1 MLAKCRVPIL
11 IQDRSEGGSFESL
24 TQDYDITEP
33 FFADGPVTRRL
44 AVIDFDPRTGA
55 ALPPVRLV
63 PPASGAT
70 LYRYDLPDGP
80 DVLTSRE
87 FLALNAFGVAMRTI
101 RLFEGQ
107 EVLGRTITWGFDGPQ
122 LLILPRAG
130 RTPNAYYERQSR
142 SLQFFVF
149 DADGRDVYLSLSRD
163 VVAHETGHAVLD
175 GLAPDLYHALSPQ
188 GLAMHEGLADITA
201 ALIALSS
208 GRLRATE
215 LLRTGG
221 HLSRATA
228 FSKIAE
234 EFGKAKDPGH
244 QAEALRQLVNDAS
257 LDPAAGDRYVASR
270 RPHILCNVLTGALW
284 KLFLAIYDDRV
295 RIATDE
301 QHLGTEPAQGLALG
315 IATEQF
321 KASVLRSL
329 DYLPPGELTFADLG
343 RAILASELASFPD
356 AVTSP
361 RVIRDEFVTRGMA
374 TARELELD
382 DPGASSAFL
391 DQDLSVLASSDWAA
405 YDFANR
411 HRDLF
416 GAPDDAPFRVRP
428 RLDVTRLYHHR
439 EGKVRVRELVFK
451 VSWDHREDNPVRLGL
466 PVARQITVGA
476 TVAVDW
482 LTGRVRARIL
492 SIAAMG
498 DERSRAE
505 RSGQLRDWVAAG
517 SLRLDTGPALD
528 DMASAR
534 VEINGDLMRV
544 RDSLRT
550 IDLVG
555 REA

>member
-1 MLAKCRVPIL
+1 M
-11 IQDRSEGGSFESL
+11 
-24 TQDYDITEP
+24 
-33 FFADGPVTRRL
+33 
-44 AVIDFDPRTGA
+44 
-55 ALPPVRLV
+55 
-63 PPASGAT
+63 
-70 LYRYDLPDGP
+70 
-80 DVLTSRE
+80 
-87 FLALNAFGVAMRTI
+87 
-101 RLFEGQ
+101 
-107 EVLGRTITWGFDGPQ
+107 
-122 LLILPRAG
+122 
-130 RTPNAYYERQSR
+130 
-142 SLQFFVF
+142 F

-428 RLDVTRLYHHR
+428 RLDVTRLYHHQ

-517 SLRLDTGPALD
+517 SLRLDTGPGLD